1 MKPFG
6 ERDFTLAKYE
16 ALCRALAEAGYAGV
30 SVGDYLAR
38 GPAERP
44 ERLVLLRHDVESSPA
59 HALRMA
65 EVERRRGF
73 VATYFF
79 RTKRGVFDPQAI
91 QRIASLGHEIGYHY
105 ETLTRAFGDV
115 DKALRLFATD
125 LERLRRHAPVRVAS
139 MHGSPLLPWDNRAIW
154 ERARPEDFGLL
165 GEAYRDIDYAEVCY
179 YTDTGRTWHPT
190 RYNVRDHAAAPP
202 PHVADTTDEL
212 IELLRERRVARLC
225 LVAHPERWSAT
236 PLSWL
241 LRAARDGFENRVK
254 VALARLYRVARHQA
268 SP

>member
-16 ALCRALAEAGYAGV
+16 ALLRALDGAGYTSL

-38 GPAERP
+38 APAERP
-44 ERLVLLRHDVESSPA
+44 TQLVLLRHDVESSTA

-65 EVERRRGF
+65 EVERRCGF

-79 RTKRGVFDPQAI
+79 RTKRAVFDPETI
-91 QRIASLGHEIGYHY
+91 RRIVGLGHELGYHY

-115 DKALRLFATD
+115 DAALRLFAAD

-165 GEAYRDIDYAEVCY
+165 GEAYRDIDYADVCY
-179 YTDTGRTWHPT
+179 YSDTGRTWHPT
-190 RYNVRDHAAAPP
+190 RYNVRDHAAAAPR
-202 PHVADTTDEL
+202 HVADTTDDL
-212 IELLRERRVARLC
+212 IALLRERRVERLC
-225 LVAHPERWSAT
+225 LVTHPERWSAT
-236 PLSWL
+236 PLAWL
-241 LRAARDGFENRVK
+241 ARVARDGFENRVK
-254 VALARLYRVARHQA
+254 VALAALYRLARPRA
-268 SP
+268 SA